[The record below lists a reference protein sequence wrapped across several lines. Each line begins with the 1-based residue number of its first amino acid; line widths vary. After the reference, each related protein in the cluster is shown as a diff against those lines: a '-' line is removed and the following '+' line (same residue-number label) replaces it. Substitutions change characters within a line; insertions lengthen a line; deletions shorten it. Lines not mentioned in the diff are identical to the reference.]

1 MRFTYDP
8 DADAAYFYVADDIP
22 PGGVAK
28 TYCCDPGKAGGM
40 INLDFDGSGRLLGV
54 EVLDASAL
62 LPPHVLESDGSG
74 GDASGD

>member
-8 DADAAYFYVADDIP
+8 DADAAYFYLDDDTP

-28 TYCCDPGKAGGM
+28 TYCCDPGEVGGM

-62 LPPHVLESDGSG
+62 LPPHVLESEGSG
-74 GDASGD
+74 GGVSDG